1 MPAPDPA
8 TAQPTISVIIPARDE
23 EASLG
28 ACLESLVAQT
38 GVSFEIIVV
47 DDGSTDRTREIAQ
60 SFSGVRV
67 VDAGPLPRGW
77 TGKNNAMARG
87 AKQAHG
93 EWLLFTDADTVHS
106 VTSLARG
113 LTEAEIRQ
121 VRLLSYSPEQE
132 VHGFWQEAV
141 MPVIFAELATTYRP
155 SEVSDPNS
163 PAAAA
168 NGQYLLISREAYDSV
183 GGHTAVAG
191 SLLEDVALAR
201 AVKSSGRKIFFRYGD
216 VVRTRMYRDF
226 AQLREGWTKNL
237 ALLFPSPRRL
247 ALLRLLEFIL
257 ILAGAALAFIE
268 GIRGRANAALVMI
281 AAAIV
286 LYALFLV
293 RVRKAHFPWR
303 ANAVALLG
311 LPLFAYLLQ
320 RSELCYKQGAVSWK
334 GRAYSTQLAE
344 PEPEPR
350 PERNKDNAAPIV
362 AGRAAQS
369 LVDESSQLAPG
380 SGNSTSAQ
388 AAAPAKVAALT
399 PAARHG
405 KHSGA

>member
-8 TAQPTISVIIPARDE
+8 TAQPTISVIVPARDE

-67 VDAGPLPRGW
+67 VDAGPLPQGW
-77 TGKNNAMARG
+77 AGKNNAMSAG
-87 AKQAHG
+87 AKQARG
-93 EWLLFTDADTVHS
+93 DWLLLTDADTVHS
-106 VTSLARG
+106 LTSLARG
-113 LTEAEIRQ
+113 LTEAELRQ
-121 VRLLSYSPEQE
+121 VQLLSYSPEQE
-132 VHGFWQEAV
+132 IHGFWQQAV

-168 NGQYLLISREAYDSV
+168 NGQYLLIARETYDFI
-183 GGHTAVAG
+183 GGHAAVGG

-201 AVKSSGRKIFFRYGD
+201 AVKSSGRKIFFRYGGD
-216 VVRTRMYRDF
+216 VLRTRMYRNF
-226 AQLREGWTKNL
+226 AQLCEGWTKNL

-257 ILAGAALAFIE
+257 ILATAGLAFIE

-293 RVRKAHFPWR
+293 R
-303 ANAVALLG
+303 L
-311 LPLFAYLLQ
+311 
-320 RSELCYKQGAVSWK
+320 SYKQGAVSWK
-334 GRAYSTQLAE
+334 GRAYNTRFAE
-344 PEPEPR
+344 PEPEQH

-362 AGRAAQS
+362 ASRAAQS
-369 LVDESSQLAPG
+369 FVDESRTAA

-388 AAAPAKVAALT
+388 PAAPAKIAALS
-399 PAARHG
+399 PAARHS

>member
-8 TAQPTISVIIPARDE
+8 TAQSTISVIIPARDE

-67 VDAGPLPRGW
+67 VDAGPLPQGW
-77 TGKNNAMARG
+77 AGKNNAMSAG
-87 AKQAHG
+87 AKQARG
-93 EWLLFTDADTVHS
+93 DWLLLTDADTVHNL
-106 VTSLARG
+106 TSLARG
-113 LTEAEIRQ
+113 LTEAELRQ
-121 VRLLSYSPEQE
+121 VQLLSYSPEQE

-168 NGQYLLISREAYDSV
+168 NGQYLLISRETYDFI
-183 GGHTAVAG
+183 GGHAAVGG

-201 AVKSSGRKIFFRYGD
+201 AVKSSGRRIFFRYGGD

-237 ALLFPSPRRL
+237 ALLFPKPGWL
-247 ALLRLLEFIL
+247 AAKLLLLWI
-257 ILAGAALAFIE
+257 I
-268 GIRGRANAALVMI
+268 
-281 AAAIV
+281 
-286 LYALFLV
+286 
-293 RVRKAHFPWR
+293 PWT
-303 ANAVALLG
+303 
-311 LPLFAYLLQ
+311 
-320 RSELCYKQGAVSWK
+320 AVSL
-334 GRAYSTQLAE
+334 Y
-344 PEPEPR
+344 
-350 PERNKDNAAPIV
+350 
-362 AGRAAQS
+362 
-369 LVDESSQLAPG
+369 
-380 SGNSTSAQ
+380 
-388 AAAPAKVAALT
+388 LT
-399 PAARHG
+399 G
-405 KHSGA
+405 V

>member
-8 TAQPTISVIIPARDE
+8 TAQPTISVIVPARDE

-60 SFSGVRV
+60 SFSGVCV

-77 TGKNNAMARG
+77 TGKNNAMATG
-87 AKQAHG
+87 AKH
-93 EWLLFTDADTVHS
+93 
-106 VTSLARG
+106 ARG
-113 LTEAEIRQ
+113 
-121 VRLLSYSPEQE
+121 
-132 VHGFWQEAV
+132 
-141 MPVIFAELATTYRP
+141 
-155 SEVSDPNS
+155 
-163 PAAAA
+163 
-168 NGQYLLISREAYDSV
+168 
-183 GGHTAVAG
+183 
-191 SLLEDVALAR
+191 
-201 AVKSSGRKIFFRYGD
+201 VKSSGRRIFFRYGGD
-216 VVRTRMYRDF
+216 VVRTRMYRDS
-226 AQLREGWTKNL
+226 AQLREGWTKNP

-257 ILAGAALAFIE
+257 ILATAGLAFIE

-293 RVRKAHFPWR
+293 RIRKAHFPWR
-303 ANAVALLG
+303 ANAAALLG

-334 GRAYSTQLAE
+334 GRAYSTRLAE
-344 PEPEPR
+344 RKP
-350 PERNKDNAAPIV
+350 
-362 AGRAAQS
+362 
-369 LVDESSQLAPG
+369 SQCT
-380 SGNSTSAQ
+380 GN
-388 AAAPAKVAALT
+388 AAAPRANERAIQNNLEVAALT
-399 PAARHG
+399 SELPHE

>member
-1 MPAPDPA
+1 MV
-8 TAQPTISVIIPARDE
+8 SIIVPARNE
-23 EASLG
+23 EACLG
-28 ACLESLVAQT
+28 ACLQSLVAQT
-38 GVSFEIIVV
+38 GISFEIIVV
-47 DDGSTDRTREIAQ
+47 DDDSTDRTAEIAR
-60 SFSGVRV
+60 SFPGVDV
-67 VDAGPLPRGW
+67 IQAGPLPDGW
-77 TGKNNAMARG
+77 TGKNNAMSAGARI
-87 AKQAHG
+87 AKG
-93 EWLLFTDADTVHS
+93 KWLLFTDADTIHKPA
-106 VTSLARG
+106 SLARAVA
-113 LTEAEIRQ
+113 EAEQ
-121 VRLLSYSPEQE
+121 HGADLLSYSPEQE

-168 NGQYLLISREAYDSV
+168 NGQYLLIARETYDFI
-183 GGHTAVAG
+183 GGHAAVGG

-201 AVKSSGRKIFFRYGD
+201 AVKSSGRKIFFRYGGD
-216 VVRTRMYRDF
+216 VLRTRMYRNF
-226 AQLREGWTKNL
+226 AQLCEGWTKNL

-257 ILAGAALAFIE
+257 ILATAGLAFIE

-293 RVRKAHFPWR
+293 RIRKAHFPWR
-303 ANAVALLG
+303 ANAAALLG
-311 LPLFAYLLQ
+311 LPLFAYILQ

-334 GRAYSTQLAE
+334 GRAYSTRLAE
-344 PEPEPR
+344 PEPAR
-350 PERNKDNAAPIV
+350 HPERNKDNAAPIV

-369 LVDESSQLAPG
+369 LVDEGGMAA
-380 SGNSTSAQ
+380 SGNSTSAH

-399 PAARHG
+399 PATRHG

>member
-1 MPAPDPA
+1 
-8 TAQPTISVIIPARDE
+8 
-23 EASLG
+23 
-28 ACLESLVAQT
+28 
-38 GVSFEIIVV
+38 
-47 DDGSTDRTREIAQ
+47 
-60 SFSGVRV
+60 
-67 VDAGPLPRGW
+67 
-77 TGKNNAMARG
+77 
-87 AKQAHG
+87 
-93 EWLLFTDADTVHS
+93 
-106 VTSLARG
+106 
-113 LTEAEIRQ
+113 
-121 VRLLSYSPEQE
+121 
-132 VHGFWQEAV
+132 

-168 NGQYLLISREAYDSV
+168 NGQYLLIARETYDFI
-183 GGHTAVAG
+183 GGHAAVGG

-201 AVKSSGRKIFFRYGD
+201 AVKSSGRRIFFRYGGD

-257 ILAGAALAFIE
+257 ILATAGLAFIE

-293 RVRKAHFPWR
+293 RIRKAHFPWR
-303 ANAVALLG
+303 ANAAALLG
-311 LPLFAYLLQ
+311 LPLFAYILQ

-334 GRAYSTQLAE
+334 GRAYSTRLAE
-344 PEPEPR
+344 PEPAR
-350 PERNKDNAAPIV
+350 HPERNKDNAAPIV

-369 LVDESSQLAPG
+369 LVDEGGMAA
-380 SGNSTSAQ
+380 SGNSTSAH

-399 PAARHG
+399 PATRHG

>member
-1 MPAPDPA
+1 
-8 TAQPTISVIIPARDE
+8 
-23 EASLG
+23 
-28 ACLESLVAQT
+28 
-38 GVSFEIIVV
+38 
-47 DDGSTDRTREIAQ
+47 
-60 SFSGVRV
+60 
-67 VDAGPLPRGW
+67 
-77 TGKNNAMARG
+77 
-87 AKQAHG
+87 
-93 EWLLFTDADTVHS
+93 
-106 VTSLARG
+106 
-113 LTEAEIRQ
+113 
-121 VRLLSYSPEQE
+121 
-132 VHGFWQEAV
+132 

-168 NGQYLLISREAYDSV
+168 NGQYLLIARETYDFI
-183 GGHTAVAG
+183 GGHAAVGG

-201 AVKSSGRKIFFRYGD
+201 AVKSSGRKIFFRYGGD
-216 VVRTRMYRDF
+216 VLRTRMYRNF
-226 AQLREGWTKNL
+226 AQLCEGWTKNL

-257 ILAGAALAFIE
+257 ILATAGLAFIE

-293 RVRKAHFPWR
+293 RIRKAHFPWR
-303 ANAVALLG
+303 ANAAALLG
-311 LPLFAYLLQ
+311 LPLFAYILQ

-334 GRAYSTQLAE
+334 GRAYSTRLAE
-344 PEPEPR
+344 PEPAR
-350 PERNKDNAAPIV
+350 HPERNKDNAAPIV

-369 LVDESSQLAPG
+369 LVDEGGMAA
-380 SGNSTSAQ
+380 SGNSTSAH

-399 PAARHG
+399 PATRHG